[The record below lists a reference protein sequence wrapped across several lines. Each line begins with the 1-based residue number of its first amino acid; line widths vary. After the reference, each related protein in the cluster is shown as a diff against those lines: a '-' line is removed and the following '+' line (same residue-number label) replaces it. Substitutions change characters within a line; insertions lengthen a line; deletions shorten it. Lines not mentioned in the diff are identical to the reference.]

1 MGNDRLTVALRLQ
14 WIDRFAAQL
23 GRHAQCAER
32 QTCNFLL
39 IKLLDGST
47 LGEHVEVAEGAFVR
61 RVEHQL
67 MPDGEVERQQ
77 AQGAAERTRARGE
90 TPHILLFD
98 VPERQRCWGAGVK
111 MLPRQPGTRFFQVEH
126 DAQG

>member
-47 LGEHVEVAEGAFVR
+47 LPEHVEITRGAFIGC
-61 RVEHQL
+61 VEHKL
-67 MPDGEVERQQ
+67 MPDRKVERQQ
-77 AQGAAERTRARGE
+77 AQGAAEGAGARSKA
-90 TPHILLFD
+90 PHVLLFD
-98 VPERQRCWGAGVK
+98 VPECQRRRRAGVK
-111 MLPRQPGTRFFQVEH
+111 MLPRQSG
-126 DAQG
+126 A